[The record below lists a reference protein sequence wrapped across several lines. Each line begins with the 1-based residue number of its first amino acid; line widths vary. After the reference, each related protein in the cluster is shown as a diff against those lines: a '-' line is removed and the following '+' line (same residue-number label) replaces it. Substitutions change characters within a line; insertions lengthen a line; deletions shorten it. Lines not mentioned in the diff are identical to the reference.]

1 MKYINCCNS
10 AKLVPDFALKGGV
23 LYGVK
28 YCCQK
33 VRQNI
38 HQKISVIKTK
48 SFDNIKKNSSF
59 WHFNSLFV
67 LKTVKTQ
74 VLLMIAENFWRTFDI
89 LFDNHYL
96 TPYKTPINVLLF
108 NFHNYLL
115 VGRNYCGGPFCV
127 VANPGNLLCIVSFLF

>member
-38 HQKISVIKTK
+38 HQKISVIKTN

-74 VLLMIAENFWRTFDI
+74 VLL
-89 LFDNHYL
+89 
-96 TPYKTPINVLLF
+96 F

-115 VGRNYCGGPFCV
+115 VGHNYCGGPFCV
-127 VANPGNLLCIVSFLF
+127 VANPGNLLCIVFFFFSFLNAAHMTSVCDYPSIRKVIIGRKKN